1 VFLKVRRP
9 LRGSQGREGSQGVWS
24 LSPVCHSH
32 GHSTHST
39 PPRDSRALSPET
51 VPGERLFNVSKVFW
65 RGCVNSVTGVSG
77 PPKPSPAGWDS
88 FSLENPF
95 SHHPGAAGA
104 LAGGKAARRRLPKR
118 IRTTASVGASHL
130 NSRGRRAYRLMS
142 KKLGLAFE
150 EEESPWLQRED
161 TLLLPTAPS
170 THSSHPSGSLSH
182 LKVPTPLHTRP
193 IATFRT
199 YSASTIHKPSQ
210 YTRADQMVPPT
221 NTCAPQSLEPT
232 APSLHNVIK

>member
-1 VFLKVRRP
+1 M
-9 LRGSQGREGSQGVWS
+9 WS

-130 NSRGRRAYRLMS
+130 NSRGRRSLQTDVQKTR
-142 KKLGLAFE
+142 LGLRRGGKPLASEGGHPPTSHCSFHSQLTSIRLTLTP
-150 EEESPWLQRED
+150 ESP
-161 TLLLPTAPS
+161 
-170 THSSHPSGSLSH
+170 HPSPH
-182 LKVPTPLHTRP
+182 
-193 IATFRT
+193 
-199 YSASTIHKPSQ
+199 
-210 YTRADQMVPPT
+210 PP
-221 NTCAPQSLEPT
+221 NRHFQNLLCFNHS
-232 APSLHNVIK
+232 